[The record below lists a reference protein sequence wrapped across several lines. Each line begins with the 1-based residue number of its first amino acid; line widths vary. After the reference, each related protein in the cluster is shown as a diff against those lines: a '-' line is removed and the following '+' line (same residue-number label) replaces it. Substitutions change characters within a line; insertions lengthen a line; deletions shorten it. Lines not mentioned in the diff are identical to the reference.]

1 MAEAALTV
9 VHETEYRYS
18 TRVVFAQHLAHL
30 EPPGDDA
37 QQVEE
42 HSIAIEPAPAGQS
55 RSLDTFGNARF
66 FFGLSVPHD
75 TLRVVARTRVRVR
88 SRFDAVEPA
97 ASPPWESVRDA
108 YLYAAGAPYQPAA
121 EFSYASP
128 FVARA
133 AVLRDYALG
142 SFGPSRRLLEAAI
155 DLMHRIH
162 ADFRYQAA
170 STQVSTPLL
179 EAFAARTGVCQD
191 FAHVMIGCLR
201 SLGLAARYVSG
212 YLRTEP
218 RPGAGRLLG
227 ADASHAWVAVHC
239 PRNGWVE
246 LDPTN
251 DLIPATG
258 HVRLAIGR
266 DYGDV
271 APLRGVV
278 HGGGEHSLRVA
289 VKVSAEV

>member
-9 VHETEYRYS
+9 VHKTEYRYS

-30 EPPGDDA
+30 EPPGDDV

-42 HSIAIEPAPAGQS
+42 HTITIEPAPAGQS
-55 RSLDTFGNARF
+55 RSLDTFGNARL

-75 TLRVVARTRVRVR
+75 ALRVVARTRLRVR

-121 EFSYASP
+121 EFSYSSP

-133 AVLRDYALG
+133 AVLRDYALD
-142 SFGPSRRLLEAAI
+142 SFVPSRRLLEAAI

-162 ADFRYQAA
+162 AEFRYQAA
-170 STQVSTPLL
+170 STQISTPLL

-218 RPGAGRLLG
+218 RSGTGRLLG

-239 PRNGWVE
+239 PRNGWVD

-251 DLIPATG
+251 DLVPATG

-278 HGGGEHSLRVA
+278 HGGGEHRLRVA
-289 VKVSAEV
+289 VKVSAEA